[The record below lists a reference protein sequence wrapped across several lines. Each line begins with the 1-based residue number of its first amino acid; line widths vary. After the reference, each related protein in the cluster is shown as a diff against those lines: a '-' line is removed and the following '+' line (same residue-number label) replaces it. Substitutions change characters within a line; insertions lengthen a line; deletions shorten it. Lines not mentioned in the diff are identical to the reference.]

1 MVAANGI
8 RKTGSD
14 GALLQG
20 PAANS
25 GIRRRAHGPTGS
37 ATGVTGGTGTTGA
50 TGGSAKKNSKNVFGQ
65 DTGKKVVDVCGACMK
80 DTQTFELHKQFKKKV
95 EASKLAAH
103 MEVYCK
109 DRLIKAL
116 GRKKRKADSKIVANF
131 MLNAANGS
139 DCRGL
144 EKPNHYVGPWQGH

>member
-1 MVAANGI
+1 MMNLRGLQLSLLVALIAVVAANGI

-50 TGGSAKKNSKNVFGQ
+50 TGGSAKKNSKNVS
-65 DTGKKVVDVCGACMK
+65 DT
-80 DTQTFELHKQFKKKV
+80 
-95 EASKLAAH
+95 S
-103 MEVYCK
+103 
-109 DRLIKAL
+109 
-116 GRKKRKADSKIVANF
+116 
-131 MLNAANGS
+131 
-139 DCRGL
+139 
-144 EKPNHYVGPWQGH
+144 

>member
-1 MVAANGI
+1 MNLRGLQLSLLVALIAVVAANGI

-50 TGGSAKKNSKNVFGQ
+50 TGGA
-65 DTGKKVVDVCGACMK
+65 
-80 DTQTFELHKQFKKKV
+80 
-95 EASKLAAH
+95 
-103 MEVYCK
+103 
-109 DRLIKAL
+109 R
-116 GRKKRKADSKIVANF
+116 RKIVKRYLDKTLARKSSTF
-131 MLNAANGS
+131 VAPA
-139 DCRGL
+139 
-144 EKPNHYVGPWQGH
+144 